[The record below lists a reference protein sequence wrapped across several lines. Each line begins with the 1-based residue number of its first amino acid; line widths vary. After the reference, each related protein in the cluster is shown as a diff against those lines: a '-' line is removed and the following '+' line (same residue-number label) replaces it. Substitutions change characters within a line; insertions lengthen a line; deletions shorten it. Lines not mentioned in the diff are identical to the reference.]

1 MPVFERPDAE
11 IHYEVHGAGYPL
23 LIFAPGGLRSQA
35 AFWRQS
41 PSNPAAAPPWMNPM
55 VELANRFTVIGMDQR
70 NAGGSRGAVTSTHGW
85 HTYAGDHLALM
96 DHLGH
101 RRFHVM
107 GGCIGASFCL
117 TLCELA
123 PERITAAVL
132 QNPIGLHDNR
142 ATWDEMVSAFA
153 KTMLARDPAL
163 TEDVIRAFGRNM
175 FGGDFVFS
183 VSREFVR
190 RCRTPLLLQPGTDTP
205 HPAETSAEIA
215 RLAPD
220 LEIQKDWRAP
230 THLAE
235 SIRRVTDFLTRHTP
249 ESSAS
254 VMPVTASPA
263 ARAAAPPPTPEA
275 WLRAFEAAVRARDF
289 ATGRTLFADDAVAFG
304 TWARAVAGL
313 DNIVREQWQ
322 NVWPRIREFR
332 FDADARVQAAGDGAW
347 IAAGWSTEA
356 TGPDGRPFSR
366 PGRGSFVLERRAGTW
381 LAVHSHFSLLP
392 SQSDSAHGRLPD
404 DAGPR

>member
-11 IHYEVHGAGYPL
+11 LYYEVHGSGYPL
-23 LIFAPGGLRSQA
+23 LIFAAGGLRSQA
-35 AFWRQS
+35 AYWRQS

-55 VELANRFTVIGMDQR
+55 VELAGRFTVIAMDQR
-70 NAGGSRGAVTSTHGW
+70 NAGSSRGAVSSTHGW
-85 HTYAGDHLALM
+85 HTYASDHLALM

-117 TLCELA
+117 ALCELA

-142 ATWDEMVSAFA
+142 ATWDEMVAAFA
-153 KTMLARDPAL
+153 KTMLARDPTL
-163 TEDVIRAFGRNM
+163 TEDVIQAFGRNM

-205 HPAETSAEIA
+205 HPAATSAEIA
-215 RLAPD
+215 RLAPN
-220 LEIQKDWRAP
+220 LEVQKDWRAP
-230 THLAE
+230 AHLTE
-235 SIRRVTDFLTRHTP
+235 SIRRVTHFLTGHTP
-249 ESSAS
+249 VASAS
-254 VMPVTASPA
+254 PPPA
-263 ARAAAPPPTPEA
+263 GAAAPPPTPEA
-275 WLRAFEAAVRARDF
+275 WLRTFEAAVRAGDF
-289 ATGRTLFADDAVAFG
+289 GAGRKLFAEDAVAFG
-304 TWARAVAGL
+304 TWARAVTGL

-332 FDADARVQAAGDGAW
+332 FDADARVRSAGDSAW
-347 IAAGWSTEA
+347 IAAGWTTEA
-356 TGPDGRPFSR
+356 TASDGRPFDR
-366 PGRGSFVLERRAGTW
+366 PGRGSFVLERRAGAW

-392 SQSDSAHGRLPD
+392 SQSEAAHGRLPGD
-404 DAGPR
+404 GGAR